1 MNFLFEIFF
10 FGIMAVAGVAWIY
23 WMLTDDRKIEGE
35 EEEEITEKIE
45 M

>member
-1 MNFLFEIFF
+1 
-10 FGIMAVAGVAWIY
+10 MAVAGVAWIY
-23 WMLTDDRKIEGE
+23 WMLTDDRTIEG